1 VQPALICT
9 PGSDDNVEVNGVKG
23 STVQSLIYK
32 KIFKWES
39 DVLHIKCTV
48 TANNTSE
55 LVDVWTTQ
63 FVTGDVEILSIAVF
77 YD

>member
-9 PGSDDNVEVNGVKG
+9 PGSDDNVEVNRVKG

-32 KIFKWES
+32 KILKWEG
-39 DVLHIKCTV
+39 DVLHITCTV

-63 FVTGDVEILSIAVF
+63 FVTGDVDILSIAVF